1 MADFDLHALLAPL
14 GDAQPC
20 GPNLEYDADFL
31 GLEAAARGRPEQQFG
46 DTVIPAEE
54 PDWRVVEE
62 AAAALAA
69 RTRDLRVGVTWLRAR
84 TRVHGVRGFASTLAV
99 LAGWLGQH
107 WDHVHP
113 QLDPDDGLDPT
124 MRLNALAPLADPLTV
139 LADLRAAPLAP
150 ARGSIT
156 VRELELGLGK
166 ATPLAGEA
174 APSEAGAL
182 DGLKAAGQA
191 DPGLLLVL
199 QEADATLRTLDET
212 IAARAGTGGPEL
224 KPLARL
230 LRALAQAAATL
241 QGIEVPGDASG
252 EARPAQA
259 MAGAGAAGPIRSRE
273 DAARLLETACEWLE
287 RHEPANPAPILVRRA
302 VRVMS
307 MNFLDIV
314 RDLAPDGAAQVER
327 LAGTPQ

>member
-1 MADFDLHALLAPL
+1 MADFDPHALMAPL

-31 GLEAAARGRPEQQFG
+31 GLEAAARGRAEQQFG

-54 PDWRVVEE
+54 PDWRAVDE
-62 AAAALAA
+62 AASALAA

-84 TRVHGVRGFASTLAV
+84 THLHGVRGFASTLAV
-99 LAGWLGQH
+99 LAAWLEQH
-107 WDHVHP
+107 WDHLHP

-124 MRLNALAPLADPLTV
+124 MRLNALAPLADAATV

-150 ARGSIT
+150 SRGSIT
-156 VRELELGLGK
+156 VREVELGLGK
-166 ATPLAGEA
+166 ATPLDGES
-174 APSEAGAL
+174 APSEAGVL
-182 DGLKAAGQA
+182 EGLRSAEQA
-191 DPGLLLVL
+191 DPGLLDVL
-199 QEADATLRTLDET
+199 RGADATLRALDQT
-212 IAARAGTGGPEL
+212 VAARAGTGGPEL

-230 LRALAQAAATL
+230 LHTLAQAAAAL
-241 QGIEVPGDASG
+241 QGDEPTGDAA
-252 EARPAQA
+252 EPAGPG
-259 MAGAGAAGPIRSRE
+259 AGAGPLAAGPIRSRE

-307 MNFLDIV
+307 MSFLDIV

-327 LAGTPQ
+327 LAGTPP